1 LSLNPA
7 KETTVHR
14 TLRKWLPSTVLGL
27 ASVATFGAIVAGPAG
42 SAFAAD
48 GQAPSTAGVAPGK
61 PAPGATAAVTNHET
75 RLQPNYYY
83 CGPAA
88 TRIALSTHAESVD
101 FDRIASELGTT
112 TSGTQSANDITRV
125 MNAHFGAGRYKTV
138 EISGQKASPDQIATL
153 QKDVVA
159 TVNDGDAVVA
169 NIAGTVTDT
178 AGEVHSYPGGHYLT
192 VVGYADKG
200 GVVRIADPADTAGTP
215 EYDLNVGTLAN
226 WTATR
231 GYSA

>member
-1 LSLNPA
+1 M
-7 KETTVHR
+7 TR
-14 TLRKWLPSTVLGL
+14 TFRSWLPSVFL
-27 ASVATFGAIVAGPAG
+27 AAASIATFGIVVAGP
-42 SAFAAD
+42 STAAHAAE
-48 GQAPSTAGVAPGK
+48 GPTSTAGITPGT

-75 RLQPNYYY
+75 RLQPNYYF

-88 TRIALSTHAESVD
+88 TRIALSTHGESVS
-101 FDRIASELGTT
+101 FDQIAGELGTT
-112 TSGTQSANDITRV
+112 TNGTQSANEITKV

-138 EISGQKASPDQIATL
+138 EISGQKASAEQVANL

-178 AGEVHSYPGGHYLT
+178 AGEAHSYPGGHYLT

-200 GVVRIADPADTAGTP
+200 SVVRIADPADTVGTP
-215 EYDLNVGTLAN
+215 EYDLPVGTLAN
-226 WTATR
+226 WIASR